1 MLRICIDHDAIG
13 LPAMTASPDVNLD
26 DLRRRARRRLVG
38 AIVLALAAAVFVPML
53 LERGVTEADVETMLV
68 DNPRRLLA
76 GA

>member
-1 MLRICIDHDAIG
+1 VSKR
-13 LPAMTASPDVNLD
+13 PYTF
-26 DLRRRARRRLVG
+26 
-38 AIVLALAAAVFVPML
+38 IVTDFVPTL